1 MPLLFLVGKEHLAVC
16 FSLAF
21 PVDLCH
27 LLQPLNF
34 IGNTKL
40 IASDI
45 LQVLDGFNKEGD
57 EVDSLDYGDDLGP
70 EEGEEEIEEQLM
82 AQLTEE

>member
-1 MPLLFLVGKEHLAVC
+1 VL
-16 FSLAF
+16 
-21 PVDLCH
+21 
-27 LLQPLNF
+27 
-34 IGNTKL
+34 TKL
-40 IASDI
+40 LNI